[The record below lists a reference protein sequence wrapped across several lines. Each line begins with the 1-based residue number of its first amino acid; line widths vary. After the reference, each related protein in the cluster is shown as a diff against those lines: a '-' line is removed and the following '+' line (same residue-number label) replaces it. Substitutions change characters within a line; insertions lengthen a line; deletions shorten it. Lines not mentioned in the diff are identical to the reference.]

1 MEELLKNSAYATL
14 LTRGDDPRGLQHF
27 PVTITLG
34 SNNQQAEHRA
44 GSSELTS
51 CAGGGGLKTDEVWRA
66 EGWSVIH
73 LGMKRVF

>member
-51 CAGGGGLKTDEVWRA
+51 CAGGGV
-66 EGWSVIH
+66 
-73 LGMKRVF
+73 